1 MKLIR
6 IIKSLFEEKP
16 KFIDIPSNTF
26 NNNEKIKDNND
37 RTTSRTSES
46 NADII
51 ISLLD
56 MMLKTVETT
65 FSSIKERLNEKEKIR
80 NEISRLKKLKLSNS
94 INTKILSAK
103 LEQINNERDAY
114 LKSESF
120 KKWAKTLLKNDKNT
134 ILLER
139 NDFEK
144 VLDQYGYEWCCLP
157 LYQKAL
163 PLSIIEDAERFN
175 RDFNKY
181 RGLFPSSQYVVYDKE
196 QEIGRRRDERG
207 YRILH
212 FGVLPYSDHN
222 IITVYHNYDDK
233 TENITIDE
241 IISPRLEYNQYNS
254 SKISYYFNIIPLK
267 DTFGIAYNKSKNDDV
282 LILFKLLKF
291 GRVLIISFNDD
302 ETDEQIKQKYQL
314 ITQSLKNH

>member
-16 KFIDIPSNTF
+16 KFIDIPSKTF
-26 NNNEKIKDNND
+26 NNDEKIKDNND
-37 RTTSRTSES
+37 RTTSITSES

-56 MMLKTVETT
+56 MMLKTVETE
-65 FSSIKERLNEKEKIR
+65 FSSIKERLNEREKIR
-80 NEISRLKKLKLSNS
+80 DEISRLKKLKLSNS

-163 PLSIIEDAERFN
+163 PLSIIEDAEQFN

-196 QEIGRRRDERG
+196 QEIGRRRDE
-207 YRILH
+207 
-212 FGVLPYSDHN
+212 
-222 IITVYHNYDDK
+222 
-233 TENITIDE
+233 
-241 IISPRLEYNQYNS
+241 
-254 SKISYYFNIIPLK
+254 
-267 DTFGIAYNKSKNDDV
+267 
-282 LILFKLLKF
+282 
-291 GRVLIISFNDD
+291 
-302 ETDEQIKQKYQL
+302 
-314 ITQSLKNH
+314 

>member
-65 FSSIKERLNEKEKIR
+65 FSSIKERLNEREKIR
-80 NEISRLKKLKLSNS
+80 DEISRLKKLKLSNS
-94 INTKILSAK
+94 INTKILSVK

-175 RDFNKY
+175 RNFNKY
-181 RGLFPSSQYVVYDKE
+181 RGLFPRSQYVVYDKE

-241 IISPRLEYNQYNS
+241 IISPKLEYNQYNS

-267 DTFGIAYNKSKNDDV
+267 DTFGIAYNKSKNNDV

-314 ITQSLKNH
+314 ITQSLKKH